1 MNTKGFSSSLNYYNI
16 VVSSIKGITI
26 ANLGLIFRVLASSN
40 GI

>member
-1 MNTKGFSSSLNYYNI
+1 MNTGGSGSFLNYYNI

-26 ANLGLIFRVLASSN
+26 TSLELIFHILTFSD